1 MKHKIK
7 VRVKVEE
14 RGLFGVK
21 KTRFKEKT
29 VWVDS
34 KTYRKIQSE
43 RKERALLIDELAI
56 YDAIFDDE

>member
-21 KTRFKEKT
+21 KTRSKEKT